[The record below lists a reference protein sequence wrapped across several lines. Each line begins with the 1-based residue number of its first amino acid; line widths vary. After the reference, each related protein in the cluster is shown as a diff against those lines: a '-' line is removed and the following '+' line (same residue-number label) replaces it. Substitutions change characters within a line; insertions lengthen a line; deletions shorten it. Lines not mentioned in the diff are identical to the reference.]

1 MEQGPTIKLFL
12 EQVLFW
18 KSDIMSIIRLIPLLI
33 LYGVLYGITS
43 YLGIQNL
50 VVIHEAPLACEMIP

>member
-1 MEQGPTIKLFL
+1 
-12 EQVLFW
+12 
-18 KSDIMSIIRLIPLLI
+18 MSIIRLIPLLI

-43 YLGIQNL
+43 YLGIKNL